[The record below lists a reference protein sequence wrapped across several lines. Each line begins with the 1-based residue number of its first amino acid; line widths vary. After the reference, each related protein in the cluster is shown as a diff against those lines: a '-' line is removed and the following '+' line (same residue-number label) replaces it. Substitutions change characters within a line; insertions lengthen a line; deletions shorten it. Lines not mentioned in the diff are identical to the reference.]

1 MTAAAAAAA
10 ADRPAIAVM
19 YHYVRP
25 DGAPIPGGIRPILVS
40 EFERQL
46 DYLAEHY
53 TLAHPAEFLAW
64 LDGEEISAQKP
75 ACVLTFDD
83 GTRDHAEVVTPIL
96 ARRGIS
102 GVFFVLTGPAEEGL
116 MPLTHAVHW
125 LLGQPDDVVWS
136 LFRHHT
142 RNNPA
147 LLGDAAEARRIYH
160 YESETRARI
169 KYAANMA
176 LPPGTTKR
184 IIDAVA
190 RESSTSLDALSDEW
204 FVSDDQIR
212 RMHAAGMT
220 IGLHGHSHSSLQV
233 LGPDGIRREI
243 EHGSAYLARLTGQ
256 PPTWWACPFGGSGAD
271 DATIAAMRDA
281 CRAAGLTAAVTTRKA
296 PVPRGTHAL
305 AVSRYDGIDLPPRKP
320 TAPAELMI

>member
-1 MTAAAAAAA
+1 VTAAG
-10 ADRPAIAVM
+10 RPAIAVM

-25 DGAPIPGGIRPILVS
+25 DDAPLPGGIRPMLVS

-46 DYLAEHY
+46 DWLAEHY
-53 TLAHPAEFLAW
+53 TLARPADFLAW
-64 LDGEEISAQKP
+64 LRGEADTGEKP
-75 ACVLTFDD
+75 PCIVTFDD

-102 GVFFVLTGPAEEGL
+102 GLFFVLTGPAEERL

-142 RNNPA
+142 RDNPA
-147 LLGDAAEARRIYH
+147 ALGDPAEARRIYH
-160 YESETRARI
+160 YESETRALI

-176 LPPGTTKR
+176 LPAKAAKR
-184 IIDAVA
+184 IIDAAA
-190 RESSTSLDALSDEW
+190 RESGTSLQALSEEW

-212 RMHAAGMT
+212 AMHAAGMT

-233 LGPDGIRREI
+233 LGPAGIRREI
-243 EHGSAYLARLTGQ
+243 GHGSAYLARLTGR

-271 DATIAAMRDA
+271 DATIASMRDA

-296 PVPRGTHAL
+296 VAPRGTPAS
-305 AVSRYDGIDLPPRKP
+305 AVPRYDCIDLPPRKS
-320 TAPAELMI
+320 AAAAELMI

>member
-1 MTAAAAAAA
+1 MTAAAPA

-25 DGAPIPGGIRPILVS
+25 DGAPVPGGIRPMLVS

-46 DYLAEHY
+46 DWLAERY
-53 TLAHPAEFLAW
+53 TLASPADFLAW
-64 LDGEEISAQKP
+64 LRGEGDTGRKP
-75 ACVLTFDD
+75 PCILTFDD

-102 GVFFVLTGPAEEGL
+102 GLFFVLTGPAEERL

-125 LLGQPDDVVWS
+125 LLGQPDDVVLS
-136 LFRHHT
+136 LFQHHT
-142 RNNPA
+142 RDNPA
-147 LLGDAAEARRIYH
+147 ALGDPAEARRIYY

-176 LPPGTTKR
+176 LPAETTRR
-184 IIDAVA
+184 IVDAVA
-190 RESSTSLDALSDEW
+190 RESGTSLDALSESW
-204 FVSDDQIR
+204 FVSDDHIR
-212 RMHAAGMT
+212 SMHAAGMT

-233 LGPDGIRREI
+233 LGPAGIRREI
-243 EHGSAYLARLTGQ
+243 GHGSAYLARLTGVA
-256 PPTWWACPFGGSGAD
+256 PTWWACPFGGFGAD

-281 CRAAGLTAAVTTRKA
+281 CRAADLTAAVTTRKA
-296 PVPRGTHAL
+296 PVPRGTPAS
-305 AVSRYDGIDLPPRKP
+305 AVPRYDCIDLPPRKP
-320 TAPAELMI
+320 TAPADLKI